1 MQIQLYFV
9 LPIEEFC
16 FAEIFVPFPK
26 IPIKILQIIKNMFFG
41 ICGLI
46 FKKSNFFIV
55 FGLVK
60 NWYLIFIPVYFSHS
74 ILLVLSFICI
84 QVFWPILSLLQIYLS
99 TYLSIYLSICIS
111 KHYVPSQPFWFDKTC
126 LIWPW
131 YNLCWYFYQI
141 CLQCWKFIDF
151 LFNNLFIH
159 FPLNFFYIFI

>member
-99 TYLSIYLSICIS
+99 TYLSIYLSIYLYFKALCPKPTLLVCQDMSDLTVI
-111 KHYVPSQPFWFDKTC
+111 QPLLVFLPNLSPMLEIYWF
-126 LIWPW
+126 
-131 YNLCWYFYQI
+131 
-141 CLQCWKFIDF
+141 FIQ
-151 LFNNLFIH
+151 
-159 FPLNFFYIFI
+159 